1 MKAPKTIQIVVV
13 FGALLLTVLLYF
25 ANKKGQPVK
34 KEQPVATASLA
45 IDLSAY
51 TDSVVKSL
59 DQNQQALVSLLSNAE
74 NKVQGYD
81 SISAILLPKN
91 VTAAAFYL
99 EKSANANTGP
109 GAWKKAGLLYYKA
122 TRFDSPALR
131 QTLFNKAIE
140 CYNEAVKKDT
150 NDLEASTML
159 GTCYVE
165 GSNQPMNGIMLLRKV
180 VGKDSTYID
189 AQVQLGMFA
198 IQSGQLDKALDR
210 FNKILRIKPDYI
222 QAYIYLGQIYA
233 DMGKK
238 QEAIDMLQQ
247 YMKKSNDNNINQQ
260 VEQFI
265 NELKN
270 TKN

>member
-1 MKAPKTIQIVVV
+1 
-13 FGALLLTVLLYF
+13 
-25 ANKKGQPVK
+25 
-34 KEQPVATASLA
+34 
-45 IDLSAY
+45 
-51 TDSVVKSL
+51 
-59 DQNQQALVSLLSNAE
+59 
-74 NKVQGYD
+74 
-81 SISAILLPKN
+81 
-91 VTAAAFYL
+91 
-99 EKSANANTGP
+99 
-109 GAWKKAGLLYYKA
+109 
-122 TRFDSPALR
+122 
-131 QTLFNKAIE
+131 
-140 CYNEAVKKDT
+140 
-150 NDLEASTML
+150 
-159 GTCYVE
+159 
-165 GSNQPMNGIMLLRKV
+165 MLLRKV

-238 QEAIDMLQQ
+238 QEAIDMLQL